1 MKSHKFLATWCAG
14 KILSGEN
21 SKGLTF
27 SGAHALFPGMC
38 AENKRKKEIFAHF
51 KEILKGS
58 IQEPLKWSNFQL
70 WDWVDC
76 TTQFQTLS
84 TCQIP
89 HTCHKKKFHTLYQI
103 PCFLNLRIFIPFNS
117 QV

>member
-1 MKSHKFLATWCAG
+1 MKSHKFLGTWCAG

-70 WDWVDC
+70 WDLVD
-76 TTQFQTLS
+76 
-84 TCQIP
+84 
-89 HTCHKKKFHTLYQI
+89 FH
-103 PCFLNLRIFIPFNS
+103 
-117 QV
+117 QVPDDAEHMPNPTHMP

>member
-1 MKSHKFLATWCAG
+1 MIESNILRALHALHKECPKSDDDDDVMMMMMMMMMMMTSAG

-38 AENKRKKEIFAHF
+38 AENKRKKEKFAHF

-58 IQEPLKWSNFQL
+58 IQEPFKWSNFQL
-70 WDWVDC
+70 
-76 TTQFQTLS
+76 
-84 TCQIP
+84 
-89 HTCHKKKFHTLYQI
+89 
-103 PCFLNLRIFIPFNS
+103 
-117 QV
+117 

>member
-1 MKSHKFLATWCAG
+1 MIESDILRALHALHKECPKSDDDDVMMMMMMMTSAG

-21 SKGLTF
+21 SKGLIF

-58 IQEPLKWSNFQL
+58 IQEPLKWSNFPV
-70 WDWVDC
+70 WDLVDC
-76 TTQFQTLS
+76 ATKCQTLS
-84 TCQIP
+84 TLCV
-89 HTCHKKKFHTLYQI
+89 
-103 PCFLNLRIFIPFNS
+103 R
-117 QV
+117 